1 MIRAR
6 AKAELEDLG
15 SGMGVSDLGEQR
27 LIGQIEH
34 VKKLQ
39 KRLESALQ
47 WLKDNDSEWIHQ
59 RAIDLEQECRG
70 QVLLLQVT
78 GKIHEKIQ
86 KCQES
91 LLRAGK
97 AARSVPTL
105 QKRLGELEND
115 LDHVLSQGKIYKSLS
130 EESTCSK
137 LSTDEGASTL
147 SGTRLSSSVSQ
158 HPYWRSLRGS
168 AYQKEEKQN
177 FLRQPKE
184 LGAQIGR
191 DDKQVWEDELQ
202 WQRLSSHQ
210 NPWQIFPMDPSVWR
224 RTSID
229 FSIVHP
235 RVVCQPSL
243 VDESPGSFYK
253 TKQRMKGEIKKQR
266 LSPRLHWTSFASSQQ
281 SRVIDRKKDP
291 LKWQRLKDLS
301 ECLMLTPREQDQ
313 VDAAK
318 ALGYL
323 GYKNEFV
330 VSALC
335 QTLQVNRLL
344 SVRYETVKA
353 LTLLGCLQAA
363 VVKELVGYLR
373 RGSEELLMD
382 ILTTLKI
389 TLQKRCQAPRAQG
402 DSLEDLHGLTRALV
416 QLVTTRGH
424 LDNISL
430 EAAICLAHLEA
441 RNKSALSI
449 LRSYLSHKNLKK
461 RMKAVRTLVMCIQV
475 HDAAAI
481 QGTLDQISQSEVFK
495 HRIEAS
501 YFLVI
506 IGLQQIKQEGLEGKV
521 FDLLREKLYKD
532 PLLVVRRAVALTV
545 ENLQMKKL
553 MWDTIE
559 KQLKEESEVSRIQ
572 AVLSLGVLGI
582 RNRLVLRHLVEML
595 DMDQSKEVRIQI
607 IRLICLLRLKDPYI
621 LRKLKFKEK
630 GEEPLASEATK
641 ALQNLQRI
649 ASPKNLYEGGS
660 DSGL

>member
-389 TLQKRCQAPRAQG
+389 TLQKRCQAPRAQ
-402 DSLEDLHGLTRALV
+402 
-416 QLVTTRGH
+416 
-424 LDNISL
+424 
-430 EAAICLAHLEA
+430 
-441 RNKSALSI
+441 
-449 LRSYLSHKNLKK
+449 
-461 RMKAVRTLVMCIQV
+461 AVRTLVMCIQV